1 MDLEELS
8 MRLGSL
14 ERARAADMQKAAQQA
29 FMDKYGSRISN
40 NTSLGLIILNEL
52 NRKGIDTSAADE
64 AVQEILDQLRMEATM
79 LLDTIKDNME
89 QGSEL
94 LDKINDMQESVE
106 AAAAATGADLSVSS
120 EEVPAEVSEAEAGIM
135 PEGQPSMEG
144 MPADAG
150 MEGTPGMGPAPEGM
164 PAGAGMPVGAG
175 MGEPPAEVPPEQ
187 IQEQLPKG
195 DVISDARMKRIK
207 NMQDNWGRTNEQKK
221 RDEESKNASD
231 KKKDGNMKEQR
242 SKFIRGIVSDRRM
255 KAVKK
260 NVSTPAAPKQCLS
273 GNIISACMG
282 GY

>member
-14 ERARAADMQKAAQQA
+14 ERARAADIQKAAQQA

-120 EEVPAEVSEAEAGIM
+120 EEVPAEVSEA
-135 PEGQPSMEG
+135 
-144 MPADAG
+144 DAG

-164 PAGAGMPVGAG
+164 PADAG

-187 IQEQLPKG
+187 TQEQLPEG
-195 DVISDARMKRIK
+195 DVVSDARMKRIK

-260 NVSTPAAPKQCLS
+260 NVSTPAPKQCLS

>member
-120 EEVPAEVSEAEAGIM
+120 EEVPAEISEAEAGMM

-164 PAGAGMPVGAG
+164 PVGAGMPADAG

>member
-14 ERARAADMQKAAQQA
+14 ERARASDMQKAAQQA

-106 AAAAATGADLSVSS
+106 TAAAATGADLSVSS
-120 EEVPAEVSEAEAGIM
+120 EEVPAEISEAEAGMM
-135 PEGQPSMEG
+135 PEGQPPMEG
-144 MPADAG
+144 MLADTG
-150 MEGTPGMGPAPEGM
+150 MEGTPNMEPAPEET
-164 PAGAGMPVGAG
+164 PADAG

-187 IQEQLPKG
+187 TQESLPEG
-195 DVISDARMKRIK
+195 DMISDARMKRIK
-207 NMQDNWGRTNEQKK
+207 NMQDNWGHTNEQKK